1 MNWNIVFYRKENGDT
16 PAFDFIKSLPEKLM
30 AKTFS
35 EIELLEKFG
44 THLKEPYV
52 KSIQGKRYDGLWEL
66 RVKFSSDNVRI
77 FYFTFHANTF
87 VLLNGFL
94 KKSNTTPKRELE
106 RALQYMNDYKRRALK

>member
-1 MNWNIVFYRKENGDT
+1 MNWNIEFYRKENGDT

-44 THLKEPYV
+44 TQLREPYV
-52 KSIQGKRYDGLWEL
+52 KAIQGKRYDGLWEL

-77 FYFTFHANTF
+77 FYFTFRANTF

-94 KKSNTTPKRELE
+94 KKSNATPKRELE
-106 RALQYMNDYKRRALK
+106 RALQYMNDYKRRTPK